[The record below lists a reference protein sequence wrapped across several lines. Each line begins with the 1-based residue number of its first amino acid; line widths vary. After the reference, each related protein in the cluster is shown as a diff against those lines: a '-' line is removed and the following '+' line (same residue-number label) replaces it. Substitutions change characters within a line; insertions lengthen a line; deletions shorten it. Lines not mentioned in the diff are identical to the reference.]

1 MFPKLRRAVHSGSS
15 WKIQDGGEQE
25 TTQGRRPN
33 LILFISQI
41 KKNHMRR
48 RDEGVK
54 QSLARRKGGLM
65 VRWRLIGVG
74 SSGSL
79 TRWLGSLRVSK
90 HEGGTAPVEA
100 AGL

>member
-48 RDEGVK
+48 RDGEVK
-54 QSLARRKGGLM
+54 HK
-65 VRWRLIGVG
+65 V
-74 SSGSL
+74 
-79 TRWLGSLRVSK
+79 
-90 HEGGTAPVEA
+90 
-100 AGL
+100 